1 MKCPKCKSTSTRVT
15 CTQHQGNETKR
26 YCRCLDCGHRY
37 ITLEAYL
44 IPKSKYRRTQRGEAN
59 NLSVLTEAN
68 VREIRQLAFDNTYES
83 IAKKYG
89 IHKSTV
95 YRIVHFKIWSHI

>member
-1 MKCPKCKSTSTRVT
+1 MLCRACESKNTRVT
-15 CTQHQGNETKR
+15 CTRREDGSTKR

-68 VREIRQLAFDNTYES
+68 VREIRHLALDNTYES